1 MTGAQSQ
8 RARRPWAIRGW
19 RAIAYAYILMALF
32 STAMYVR
39 TSVLAPATYG
49 GVASASLGANLIR
62 TNEPGRI
69 DVWVRGL
76 RPGSPLARAG
86 VHEGDR
92 LRLDIR
98 WNDFRALKTGETFGF
113 TRVAPLPPPGGPPQH
128 LAFTVPEY
136 RGASTSVANYRF
148 AITLFDLVLGLVLF
162 FRRRGDFAVEALGM
176 AFVVSTITS
185 NFPSPPLWSLF
196 WTTVAYSGVALVPFL
211 ILAFAMS
218 FYHQN
223 SRPIRRAETGVYG
236 LFIAGLVGAF
246 ALAFYSNALAVTS
259 PLIRGNVILLMI
271 EEVYAYA
278 ATVYYFARGYAGA
291 KGTLRGRYALLL
303 IALFLTFSLTAVQ
316 TYSFLVL
323 KLARMDPENP
333 LYDVNVVL
341 SLIGPLLFA
350 YAILRHRV
358 VDLGFVLNRTL
369 VYGAVSLILLSAFGL
384 IEWAAAHVLTPT
396 GRDQSAALDAGIAVA
411 VSLMFNRVHD
421 FVERYTEKLF
431 FRRWHEN
438 EKQLRRLV
446 DEAGFISR
454 PERLQ
459 AAFAA
464 ELARFTGGAACGLYL
479 LEADGLYHG
488 VQAPGGF
495 PPVLDPDEPLLVTLR
510 AQRREIDATRTAS
523 ALPAA
528 LALPMLQRNGLL
540 GCVLLAAKPGGDAY
554 RPDETEVLAY
564 AAREIGLDLQ
574 ALRIDRLER
583 ESARAEEERRR
594 LKSENALFRR
604 IVGEVPR
611 ARAAPDA

>member
-1 MTGAQSQ
+1 MTGAISQ
-8 RARRPWAIRGW
+8 GARRPWAIGCW
-19 RAIAYAYILMALF
+19 RAVAYAYIALALF

-39 TSVLAPATYG
+39 TSLLAPSTYG
-49 GVASASLGANLIR
+49 GVASASLGADLIR
-62 TNEPGRI
+62 TTEPGRI

-76 RPGSPLARAG
+76 RAGSPLARAG

-98 WNDFRALKTGETFGF
+98 WNDFRALRTGETFGF
-113 TRVAPLPPPGGPPQH
+113 TRVAPGAPQH
-128 LAFTVPEY
+128 MAFTVPEY
-136 RGASTSVANYRF
+136 RGASTAVANYRF

-176 AFVVSTITS
+176 AFVVATITS

-223 SRPIRRAETGVYG
+223 SRPVRPAEAAVYG
-236 LFIAGLVGAF
+236 VFIAGLVGGF
-246 ALAFYSNALAVTS
+246 AVAFYSNVNAVTS

-278 ATVYYFARGYAGA
+278 ATVYYFARGHAGST
-291 KGTLRGRYALLL
+291 GSLRGRYALLM
-303 IALFLTFSLTAVQ
+303 IALFLTFSLSAVQ

-333 LYDVNVVL
+333 LYNVNVVL

-384 IEWAAAHVLTPT
+384 IEWAVAHVLTPT
-396 GRDQSAALDAGIAVA
+396 GRNQSAALDAVIAVV

-446 DEAGFISR
+446 DEASFITR

-459 AAFAA
+459 AAFAD

-479 LEADGLYHG
+479 LEADGLYRG
-488 VQAPGGF
+488 VQVSGAF

-510 AQRREIDATRTAS
+510 ARRREIDATRGDSTLGATM
-523 ALPAA
+523 
-528 LALPMLQRNGLL
+528 ALPMFQRNGLL
-540 GCVLLAAKPGGDAY
+540 GCVLLGPKPGDEVY
-554 RPDETEVLAY
+554 RPDEIEVLAY

-574 ALRIDRLER
+574 ALRMDRLER
-583 ESARAEEERRR
+583 ESARAAEARRR
-594 LKSENALFRR
+594 LKQENALFRK
-604 IVGEVPR
+604 IVG
-611 ARAAPDA
+611 AAPGAPDG

>member
-1 MTGAQSQ
+1 M
-8 RARRPWAIRGW
+8 
-19 RAIAYAYILMALF
+19 
-32 STAMYVR
+32 
-39 TSVLAPATYG
+39 
-49 GVASASLGANLIR
+49 
-62 TNEPGRI
+62 
-69 DVWVRGL
+69 
-76 RPGSPLARAG
+76 
-86 VHEGDR
+86 
-92 LRLDIR
+92 
-98 WNDFRALKTGETFGF
+98 
-113 TRVAPLPPPGGPPQH
+113 
-128 LAFTVPEY
+128 
-136 RGASTSVANYRF
+136 ANYRF
-148 AITLFDLVLGLVLF
+148 AITLFDLGLGLVLF
-162 FRRRGDFAVEALGM
+162 FRRRGDFSVEALGM
-176 AFVVSTITS
+176 AFVVATITS
-185 NFPSPPLWSLF
+185 NFPSPPLWSLV

-211 ILAFAMS
+211 ILAFALS

-223 SRPIRRAETGVYG
+223 SRPVRPAEATVYG
-236 LFIAGLVGAF
+236 VFIAGLVGGF
-246 ALAFYSNALAVTS
+246 AVAFYSNATAVTS

-291 KGTLRGRYALLL
+291 RGALRGRYALLQ
-303 IALFLTFSLTAVQ
+303 IALVLTFSLSAVQ

-384 IEWAAAHVLTPT
+384 IEWAVAHVLTPT
-396 GRDQSAALDAGIAVA
+396 GRDQSAVLDAGIAVG
-411 VSLMFNRVHD
+411 VSLMFNRVRD
-421 FVERYTEKLF
+421 FVERYTERLF

-446 DEAGFISR
+446 DEASFITR

-464 ELARFTGGAACGLYL
+464 ELARFTGGAAVGIYL
-479 LEADGLYHG
+479 LGTDGLLPRRPG
-488 VQAPGGF
+488 VRRLPT
-495 PPVLDPDEPLLVTLR
+495 PILDPDEPLLVTLR
-510 AQRREIDATRTAS
+510 AQRREIDATRTAT

-528 LALPMLQRNGLL
+528 LALPMLQRSGLL
-540 GCVLLAAKPGGDAY
+540 GCVLLGHKPGGDAY

-564 AAREIGLDLQ
+564 AVREIGLDLQ

-583 ESARAEEERRR
+583 ESALAAEKHRR
-594 LKSENALFRR
+594 LKQENTVSSACRRGKPRDPELGRPDPYGSPLRVISQPTTLSPSFSRRLGSLGAIALVLQIALQQVFPDPR
-604 IVGEVPR
+604 IDRDTQRPSR
-611 ARAAPDA
+611 TSR